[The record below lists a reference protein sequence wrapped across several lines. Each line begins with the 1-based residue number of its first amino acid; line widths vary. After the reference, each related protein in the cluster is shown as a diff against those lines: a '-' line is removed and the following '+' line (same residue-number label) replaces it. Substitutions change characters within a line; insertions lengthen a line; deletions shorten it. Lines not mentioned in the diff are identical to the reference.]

1 MNHLAKKRGIILA
14 LGMAVMLVP
23 GMRMDAMED
32 AYRKPSL
39 SGTVKTWVYQGDTYE
54 ESRNRVFADDQ
65 EDGDLTTELVKTGN
79 IDTSV
84 LGEQTISYEVT
95 DVDGNTVQMET
106 VVLVLE
112 RDNDGSE
119 GEKNIQ
125 RKLYTLPEA
134 SHLTD
139 IGFDRGYYHDRQN
152 LGIWLPA
159 DTEMKVRLVNH
170 EEFNRNLELG
180 FMNDDSYTESSAS
193 IPSSGEWVTVK
204 NSFREDGAEKS
215 KDSVPFIKT
224 PKDISVQPIV
234 EIEWKEELE
243 ELPYYRYGDDENTFF
258 RKWDDSQAPFAVI
271 EGEAATFLVPIL
283 DRDNIINR
291 ITNQG
296 DRDVYSFTSIDG
308 MLEWYGE
315 FVEQYDRYS
324 GLKFYPG
331 EAEPYNQN
339 VRAKFFIK
347 ANKHGAGAAYY
358 SQDHSASN
366 SESMEGYLVKN
377 WLSLH
382 EFGHGYEGAIA
393 KREHPFVET
402 TNNIM
407 GYYFEQT
414 YREGDLGWMLGYAPI
429 EQKAQKFAELGESAE
444 NRRNPKT
451 TFMGIIDGAW
461 NYGESLFM
469 FVNVLDKLGPEN
481 TVSAMHTQYRK
492 YYYENKMHT
501 SSSDVIIDSFSRAG
515 GYNVI
520 PYFEGWHVEPSKQK
534 ESQIYDMDLPMVYY
548 LKNLIADEEKC
559 EEIREN
565 LGLNG
570 IYSLVSTDDLADT
583 GYKSKVEFQ
592 ISIDNI
598 AQIQNRNILIKN
610 GEKIVKE
617 VCVTGETI
625 SVELPVGIYEVELP
639 APRASVYQYG
649 NEYLAASEGN
659 VSKTFSYSRIEGNPV
674 GDDMGFRLTG
684 FDDVEIAAISVNSA
698 SEKLNLRINHVSPHV
713 YYDTSYIKIKAMD
726 PKGNVIFNKDMIGN
740 VTMEE
745 EVGDYSFPV
754 GSTLEIYHAEP
765 SGRLKLVSGYDNR
778 EDRFKA
784 YGAASGEEKTITY
797 VLTEKGL
804 MKSGWDEEEQ
814 MDAYLSV
821 LKSYSE
827 AMIENMSQ
835 SDMADAGKYHNEK
848 LIVSAA
854 YDFLNEEAKEKYNAS
869 YGMLVGMEP
878 EAYMRY
884 AKVDSSKMDGFAD
897 SEQDKDDNAAE
908 NALDGDENTIWH
920 TRWTGE
926 GVYANPAEEENNT
939 YTILLD
945 ENMDIGKLEYVPRTG
960 GSDNGR
966 ILSYRIF
973 YSITENRDDFQ
984 EVSLENCTWA
994 NNKDVKSVEFD
1005 APGARRIRIAALST
1019 AGDAEDQKNKFISA
1033 AEFRLYEKYKI
1044 SVKNTYLTDMYMDT
1058 SDQSVQR
1065 NLNGNGQ
1072 VISLSVNERKKTFA
1086 KGVGMAAGST
1096 VSWDL
1101 EGKGF
1106 DTVTAWA
1113 GVDAGQ
1119 TGEVQAVVEIY
1130 GDGNLLYR
1138 SETLEGGGLAEPVRL
1153 DIAGVKKLEIKTI
1166 QVKGKAYVSLADAK
1180 LINNGDKQEITLTV
1194 GESATVSDNKA
1205 LMPQDKGKVMWSSS
1219 DSSVALVSEDGI
1231 ITAAGKGDTV
1241 ITAKYPQQTFTCTV
1255 HVQELSEE
1263 AKQALVQRKTD
1274 AETALET
1281 YKNAEDYR
1289 EAQKLELAQAI
1300 ADGKAAI
1307 EKAAD
1312 SGDVNAALAAAKAV
1326 LDKIKTD
1333 AQLTQEENQ
1342 GGTVTPPD
1350 KDPGEDVAPPDKKP
1364 GENVTPPVKNPEP
1377 VLPKVGST
1385 VEYGKFMYKILTS
1398 GSSGGTAAVVK
1409 PKKNTDKQIVVPDT
1423 IEVKGYVYRVTE
1435 ISAKAFG
1442 KCKKLVQATVGKNV
1456 TKIGKQAFAGCKKL
1470 KKIIIKSTK
1479 IKSIGK
1485 KAFSKINKRAKI
1497 RVPKK
1502 KLKNY
1507 KKLLKKS
1514 KIVKSVKVTK

>member
-1 MNHLAKKRGIILA
+1 M
-14 LGMAVMLVP
+14 
-23 GMRMDAMED
+23 
-32 AYRKPSL
+32 
-39 SGTVKTWVYQGDTYE
+39 
-54 ESRNRVFADDQ
+54 
-65 EDGDLTTELVKTGN
+65 
-79 IDTSV
+79 
-84 LGEQTISYEVT
+84 
-95 DVDGNTVQMET
+95 
-106 VVLVLE
+106 
-112 RDNDGSE
+112 
-119 GEKNIQ
+119 
-125 RKLYTLPEA
+125 
-134 SHLTD
+134 
-139 IGFDRGYYHDRQN
+139 
-152 LGIWLPA
+152 
-159 DTEMKVRLVNH
+159 
-170 EEFNRNLELG
+170 
-180 FMNDDSYTESSAS
+180 
-193 IPSSGEWVTVK
+193 
-204 NSFREDGAEKS
+204 
-215 KDSVPFIKT
+215 
-224 PKDISVQPIV
+224 
-234 EIEWKEELE
+234 
-243 ELPYYRYGDDENTFF
+243 
-258 RKWDDSQAPFAVI
+258 
-271 EGEAATFLVPIL
+271 
-283 DRDNIINR
+283 
-291 ITNQG
+291 
-296 DRDVYSFTSIDG
+296 
-308 MLEWYGE
+308 
-315 FVEQYDRYS
+315 
-324 GLKFYPG
+324 
-331 EAEPYNQN
+331 
-339 VRAKFFIK
+339 RAKFFIK

-444 NRRNPKT
+444 NRRNSKT

-520 PYFEGWHVEPSKQK
+520 PYFEGWYIEPSKQK

-548 LKNLIADEEKC
+548 LKNLIVDEEKC

-592 ISIDNI
+592 IFIDNI

-684 FDDVEIAAISVNSA
+684 FDDVEIAAISV
-698 SEKLNLRINHVSPHV
+698 
-713 YYDTSYIKIKAMD
+713 
-726 PKGNVIFNKDMIGN
+726 
-740 VTMEE
+740 
-745 EVGDYSFPV
+745 
-754 GSTLEIYHAEP
+754 
-765 SGRLKLVSGYDNR
+765 
-778 EDRFKA
+778 
-784 YGAASGEEKTITY
+784 
-797 VLTEKGL
+797 
-804 MKSGWDEEEQ
+804 
-814 MDAYLSV
+814 
-821 LKSYSE
+821 
-827 AMIENMSQ
+827 
-835 SDMADAGKYHNEK
+835 
-848 LIVSAA
+848 
-854 YDFLNEEAKEKYNAS
+854 
-869 YGMLVGMEP
+869 
-878 EAYMRY
+878 
-884 AKVDSSKMDGFAD
+884 
-897 SEQDKDDNAAE
+897 
-908 NALDGDENTIWH
+908 
-920 TRWTGE
+920 
-926 GVYANPAEEENNT
+926 
-939 YTILLD
+939 ILLD

-1106 DTVTAWA
+1106 DTVTA
-1113 GVDAGQ
+1113 
-1119 TGEVQAVVEIY
+1119 
-1130 GDGNLLYR
+1130 
-1138 SETLEGGGLAEPVRL
+1138 
-1153 DIAGVKKLEIKTI
+1153 
-1166 QVKGKAYVSLADAK
+1166 
-1180 LINNGDKQEITLTV
+1180 
-1194 GESATVSDNKA
+1194 
-1205 LMPQDKGKVMWSSS
+1205 
-1219 DSSVALVSEDGI
+1219 
-1231 ITAAGKGDTV
+1231 
-1241 ITAKYPQQTFTCTV
+1241 
-1255 HVQELSEE
+1255 
-1263 AKQALVQRKTD
+1263 
-1274 AETALET
+1274 
-1281 YKNAEDYR
+1281 
-1289 EAQKLELAQAI
+1289 
-1300 ADGKAAI
+1300 
-1307 EKAAD
+1307 
-1312 SGDVNAALAAAKAV
+1312 
-1326 LDKIKTD
+1326 
-1333 AQLTQEENQ
+1333 
-1342 GGTVTPPD
+1342 
-1350 KDPGEDVAPPDKKP
+1350 
-1364 GENVTPPVKNPEP
+1364 
-1377 VLPKVGST
+1377 
-1385 VEYGKFMYKILTS
+1385 
-1398 GSSGGTAAVVK
+1398 
-1409 PKKNTDKQIVVPDT
+1409 
-1423 IEVKGYVYRVTE
+1423 
-1435 ISAKAFG
+1435 
-1442 KCKKLVQATVGKNV
+1442 
-1456 TKIGKQAFAGCKKL
+1456 
-1470 KKIIIKSTK
+1470 
-1479 IKSIGK
+1479 
-1485 KAFSKINKRAKI
+1485 
-1497 RVPKK
+1497 
-1502 KLKNY
+1502 
-1507 KKLLKKS
+1507 
-1514 KIVKSVKVTK
+1514 

>member
-1 MNHLAKKRGIILA
+1 
-14 LGMAVMLVP
+14 MLVT

-95 DVDGNTVQMET
+95 DADGNTVQMET

-283 DRDNIINR
+283 DRDNIINC

-444 NRRNPKT
+444 NRRNSKT

-520 PYFEGWHVEPSKQK
+520 PYFEGWHIEPSKQK

-548 LKNLIADEEKC
+548 LKNLIVDEEKC

-592 ISIDNI
+592 IFIDNI

-684 FDDVEIAAISVNSA
+684 FDDVEIAAISV
-698 SEKLNLRINHVSPHV
+698 
-713 YYDTSYIKIKAMD
+713 
-726 PKGNVIFNKDMIGN
+726 
-740 VTMEE
+740 
-745 EVGDYSFPV
+745 
-754 GSTLEIYHAEP
+754 
-765 SGRLKLVSGYDNR
+765 
-778 EDRFKA
+778 
-784 YGAASGEEKTITY
+784 
-797 VLTEKGL
+797 
-804 MKSGWDEEEQ
+804 
-814 MDAYLSV
+814 
-821 LKSYSE
+821 
-827 AMIENMSQ
+827 
-835 SDMADAGKYHNEK
+835 
-848 LIVSAA
+848 
-854 YDFLNEEAKEKYNAS
+854 
-869 YGMLVGMEP
+869 
-878 EAYMRY
+878 
-884 AKVDSSKMDGFAD
+884 
-897 SEQDKDDNAAE
+897 
-908 NALDGDENTIWH
+908 
-920 TRWTGE
+920 
-926 GVYANPAEEENNT
+926 
-939 YTILLD
+939 ILLD

-1312 SGDVNAALAAAKAV
+1312 AGDVNAALAAAKAV

>member
-1 MNHLAKKRGIILA
+1 M
-14 LGMAVMLVP
+14 
-23 GMRMDAMED
+23 
-32 AYRKPSL
+32 
-39 SGTVKTWVYQGDTYE
+39 
-54 ESRNRVFADDQ
+54 
-65 EDGDLTTELVKTGN
+65 
-79 IDTSV
+79 
-84 LGEQTISYEVT
+84 
-95 DVDGNTVQMET
+95 
-106 VVLVLE
+106 
-112 RDNDGSE
+112 
-119 GEKNIQ
+119 
-125 RKLYTLPEA
+125 
-134 SHLTD
+134 
-139 IGFDRGYYHDRQN
+139 
-152 LGIWLPA
+152 
-159 DTEMKVRLVNH
+159 
-170 EEFNRNLELG
+170 
-180 FMNDDSYTESSAS
+180 
-193 IPSSGEWVTVK
+193 
-204 NSFREDGAEKS
+204 
-215 KDSVPFIKT
+215 
-224 PKDISVQPIV
+224 
-234 EIEWKEELE
+234 
-243 ELPYYRYGDDENTFF
+243 
-258 RKWDDSQAPFAVI
+258 
-271 EGEAATFLVPIL
+271 
-283 DRDNIINR
+283 
-291 ITNQG
+291 
-296 DRDVYSFTSIDG
+296 
-308 MLEWYGE
+308 
-315 FVEQYDRYS
+315 
-324 GLKFYPG
+324 
-331 EAEPYNQN
+331 
-339 VRAKFFIK
+339 
-347 ANKHGAGAAYY
+347 
-358 SQDHSASN
+358 
-366 SESMEGYLVKN
+366 
-377 WLSLH
+377 
-382 EFGHGYEGAIA
+382 
-393 KREHPFVET
+393 
-402 TNNIM
+402 
-407 GYYFEQT
+407 
-414 YREGDLGWMLGYAPI
+414 
-429 EQKAQKFAELGESAE
+429 
-444 NRRNPKT
+444 
-451 TFMGIIDGAW
+451 
-461 NYGESLFM
+461 
-469 FVNVLDKLGPEN
+469 
-481 TVSAMHTQYRK
+481 
-492 YYYENKMHT
+492 
-501 SSSDVIIDSFSRAG
+501 
-515 GYNVI
+515 
-520 PYFEGWHVEPSKQK
+520 
-534 ESQIYDMDLPMVYY
+534 
-548 LKNLIADEEKC
+548 
-559 EEIREN
+559 
-565 LGLNG
+565 
-570 IYSLVSTDDLADT
+570 
-583 GYKSKVEFQ
+583 
-592 ISIDNI
+592 
-598 AQIQNRNILIKN
+598 
-610 GEKIVKE
+610 
-617 VCVTGETI
+617 
-625 SVELPVGIYEVELP
+625 
-639 APRASVYQYG
+639 
-649 NEYLAASEGN
+649 
-659 VSKTFSYSRIEGNPV
+659 
-674 GDDMGFRLTG
+674 
-684 FDDVEIAAISVNSA
+684 
-698 SEKLNLRINHVSPHV
+698 
-713 YYDTSYIKIKAMD
+713 
-726 PKGNVIFNKDMIGN
+726 
-740 VTMEE
+740 
-745 EVGDYSFPV
+745 
-754 GSTLEIYHAEP
+754 
-765 SGRLKLVSGYDNR
+765 
-778 EDRFKA
+778 
-784 YGAASGEEKTITY
+784 
-797 VLTEKGL
+797 
-804 MKSGWDEEEQ
+804 
-814 MDAYLSV
+814 
-821 LKSYSE
+821 
-827 AMIENMSQ
+827 
-835 SDMADAGKYHNEK
+835 
-848 LIVSAA
+848 
-854 YDFLNEEAKEKYNAS
+854 
-869 YGMLVGMEP
+869 
-878 EAYMRY
+878 
-884 AKVDSSKMDGFAD
+884 
-897 SEQDKDDNAAE
+897 
-908 NALDGDENTIWH
+908 
-920 TRWTGE
+920 
-926 GVYANPAEEENNT
+926 
-939 YTILLD
+939 
-945 ENMDIGKLEYVPRTG
+945 PRTG

-1312 SGDVNAALAAAKAV
+1312 AGDVNAALAAAKAV

>member
-1 MNHLAKKRGIILA
+1 
-14 LGMAVMLVP
+14 MLVP

-95 DVDGNTVQMET
+95 DADGNTVQMET

-520 PYFEGWHVEPSKQK
+520 PYFEGWHIEPSKQK

-684 FDDVEIAAISVNSA
+684 FDDVEIAAISV
-698 SEKLNLRINHVSPHV
+698 
-713 YYDTSYIKIKAMD
+713 
-726 PKGNVIFNKDMIGN
+726 
-740 VTMEE
+740 
-745 EVGDYSFPV
+745 
-754 GSTLEIYHAEP
+754 
-765 SGRLKLVSGYDNR
+765 
-778 EDRFKA
+778 
-784 YGAASGEEKTITY
+784 
-797 VLTEKGL
+797 
-804 MKSGWDEEEQ
+804 
-814 MDAYLSV
+814 
-821 LKSYSE
+821 
-827 AMIENMSQ
+827 
-835 SDMADAGKYHNEK
+835 
-848 LIVSAA
+848 
-854 YDFLNEEAKEKYNAS
+854 
-869 YGMLVGMEP
+869 
-878 EAYMRY
+878 
-884 AKVDSSKMDGFAD
+884 
-897 SEQDKDDNAAE
+897 
-908 NALDGDENTIWH
+908 
-920 TRWTGE
+920 
-926 GVYANPAEEENNT
+926 
-939 YTILLD
+939 ILLD

-1312 SGDVNAALAAAKAV
+1312 AGDVNAALAAAKAV

>member
-1 MNHLAKKRGIILA
+1 
-14 LGMAVMLVP
+14 MLVP
-23 GMRMDAMED
+23 EMRMDAMED

-95 DVDGNTVQMET
+95 DADGNTVQMET

-125 RKLYTLPEA
+125 RKLYILPEA

-444 NRRNPKT
+444 NRRNSKT

-520 PYFEGWHVEPSKQK
+520 PYFEGWHIEPSKQK

-592 ISIDNI
+592 IFIDNI

-684 FDDVEIAAISVNSA
+684 FDDVEIAAISV
-698 SEKLNLRINHVSPHV
+698 
-713 YYDTSYIKIKAMD
+713 
-726 PKGNVIFNKDMIGN
+726 
-740 VTMEE
+740 
-745 EVGDYSFPV
+745 
-754 GSTLEIYHAEP
+754 
-765 SGRLKLVSGYDNR
+765 
-778 EDRFKA
+778 
-784 YGAASGEEKTITY
+784 
-797 VLTEKGL
+797 
-804 MKSGWDEEEQ
+804 
-814 MDAYLSV
+814 
-821 LKSYSE
+821 
-827 AMIENMSQ
+827 
-835 SDMADAGKYHNEK
+835 
-848 LIVSAA
+848 
-854 YDFLNEEAKEKYNAS
+854 
-869 YGMLVGMEP
+869 
-878 EAYMRY
+878 
-884 AKVDSSKMDGFAD
+884 
-897 SEQDKDDNAAE
+897 
-908 NALDGDENTIWH
+908 
-920 TRWTGE
+920 
-926 GVYANPAEEENNT
+926 
-939 YTILLD
+939 ILLD

-1205 LMPQDKGKVMWSSS
+1205 LIPQDKGKVMWSSS

-1364 GENVTPPVKNPEP
+1364 GENITPPVKNPEP

-1385 VEYGKFMYKILTS
+1385 VEYGKFVYKILTS

-1502 KLKNY
+1502 KLKN
-1507 KKLLKKS
+1507 S
-1514 KIVKSVKVTK
+1514 S

>member
-1 MNHLAKKRGIILA
+1 
-14 LGMAVMLVP
+14 
-23 GMRMDAMED
+23 
-32 AYRKPSL
+32 
-39 SGTVKTWVYQGDTYE
+39 
-54 ESRNRVFADDQ
+54 
-65 EDGDLTTELVKTGN
+65 
-79 IDTSV
+79 
-84 LGEQTISYEVT
+84 
-95 DVDGNTVQMET
+95 MET

-324 GLKFYPG
+324 GLKFYSG
-331 EAEPYNQN
+331 KAEPYNQN

-444 NRRNPKT
+444 NRRNSKT

-520 PYFEGWHVEPSKQK
+520 PYFEGWYIEPSKQK

-548 LKNLIADEEKC
+548 LKNLIVDEEKC

-592 ISIDNI
+592 IFIDNI

-625 SVELPVGIYEVELP
+625 SV
-639 APRASVYQYG
+639 
-649 NEYLAASEGN
+649 
-659 VSKTFSYSRIEGNPV
+659 
-674 GDDMGFRLTG
+674 
-684 FDDVEIAAISVNSA
+684 
-698 SEKLNLRINHVSPHV
+698 
-713 YYDTSYIKIKAMD
+713 
-726 PKGNVIFNKDMIGN
+726 
-740 VTMEE
+740 
-745 EVGDYSFPV
+745 
-754 GSTLEIYHAEP
+754 
-765 SGRLKLVSGYDNR
+765 
-778 EDRFKA
+778 
-784 YGAASGEEKTITY
+784 
-797 VLTEKGL
+797 
-804 MKSGWDEEEQ
+804 
-814 MDAYLSV
+814 
-821 LKSYSE
+821 
-827 AMIENMSQ
+827 
-835 SDMADAGKYHNEK
+835 
-848 LIVSAA
+848 
-854 YDFLNEEAKEKYNAS
+854 
-869 YGMLVGMEP
+869 
-878 EAYMRY
+878 
-884 AKVDSSKMDGFAD
+884 
-897 SEQDKDDNAAE
+897 
-908 NALDGDENTIWH
+908 
-920 TRWTGE
+920 
-926 GVYANPAEEENNT
+926 
-939 YTILLD
+939 
-945 ENMDIGKLEYVPRTG
+945 
-960 GSDNGR
+960 
-966 ILSYRIF
+966 
-973 YSITENRDDFQ
+973 
-984 EVSLENCTWA
+984 
-994 NNKDVKSVEFD
+994 
-1005 APGARRIRIAALST
+1005 
-1019 AGDAEDQKNKFISA
+1019 
-1033 AEFRLYEKYKI
+1033 
-1044 SVKNTYLTDMYMDT
+1044 
-1058 SDQSVQR
+1058 
-1065 NLNGNGQ
+1065 
-1072 VISLSVNERKKTFA
+1072 
-1086 KGVGMAAGST
+1086 
-1096 VSWDL
+1096 
-1101 EGKGF
+1101 
-1106 DTVTAWA
+1106 
-1113 GVDAGQ
+1113 
-1119 TGEVQAVVEIY
+1119 
-1130 GDGNLLYR
+1130 
-1138 SETLEGGGLAEPVRL
+1138 
-1153 DIAGVKKLEIKTI
+1153 
-1166 QVKGKAYVSLADAK
+1166 
-1180 LINNGDKQEITLTV
+1180 
-1194 GESATVSDNKA
+1194 
-1205 LMPQDKGKVMWSSS
+1205 
-1219 DSSVALVSEDGI
+1219 
-1231 ITAAGKGDTV
+1231 
-1241 ITAKYPQQTFTCTV
+1241 
-1255 HVQELSEE
+1255 
-1263 AKQALVQRKTD
+1263 
-1274 AETALET
+1274 
-1281 YKNAEDYR
+1281 
-1289 EAQKLELAQAI
+1289 
-1300 ADGKAAI
+1300 
-1307 EKAAD
+1307 
-1312 SGDVNAALAAAKAV
+1312 
-1326 LDKIKTD
+1326 
-1333 AQLTQEENQ
+1333 
-1342 GGTVTPPD
+1342 
-1350 KDPGEDVAPPDKKP
+1350 
-1364 GENVTPPVKNPEP
+1364 
-1377 VLPKVGST
+1377 
-1385 VEYGKFMYKILTS
+1385 
-1398 GSSGGTAAVVK
+1398 
-1409 PKKNTDKQIVVPDT
+1409 
-1423 IEVKGYVYRVTE
+1423 
-1435 ISAKAFG
+1435 
-1442 KCKKLVQATVGKNV
+1442 
-1456 TKIGKQAFAGCKKL
+1456 
-1470 KKIIIKSTK
+1470 
-1479 IKSIGK
+1479 
-1485 KAFSKINKRAKI
+1485 
-1497 RVPKK
+1497 
-1502 KLKNY
+1502 
-1507 KKLLKKS
+1507 
-1514 KIVKSVKVTK
+1514 

>member
-1 MNHLAKKRGIILA
+1 
-14 LGMAVMLVP
+14 MLVP
-23 GMRMDAMED
+23 EMRMDAMED

-95 DVDGNTVQMET
+95 DADGNTVQMET

-444 NRRNPKT
+444 NRRNSKT

-520 PYFEGWHVEPSKQK
+520 PYFEGWHIEPSKQK

-548 LKNLIADEEKC
+548 LKNLIVDEEKC

-592 ISIDNI
+592 IFIDNI

-649 NEYLAASEGN
+649 NEYPAASEGN

-684 FDDVEIAAISVNSA
+684 FDDVEIAAISV
-698 SEKLNLRINHVSPHV
+698 
-713 YYDTSYIKIKAMD
+713 
-726 PKGNVIFNKDMIGN
+726 
-740 VTMEE
+740 
-745 EVGDYSFPV
+745 
-754 GSTLEIYHAEP
+754 
-765 SGRLKLVSGYDNR
+765 
-778 EDRFKA
+778 
-784 YGAASGEEKTITY
+784 
-797 VLTEKGL
+797 
-804 MKSGWDEEEQ
+804 
-814 MDAYLSV
+814 
-821 LKSYSE
+821 
-827 AMIENMSQ
+827 
-835 SDMADAGKYHNEK
+835 
-848 LIVSAA
+848 
-854 YDFLNEEAKEKYNAS
+854 
-869 YGMLVGMEP
+869 
-878 EAYMRY
+878 
-884 AKVDSSKMDGFAD
+884 
-897 SEQDKDDNAAE
+897 
-908 NALDGDENTIWH
+908 
-920 TRWTGE
+920 
-926 GVYANPAEEENNT
+926 
-939 YTILLD
+939 ILLD

-1065 NLNGNGQ
+1065 DLNGNGQ
-1072 VISLSVNERKKTFA
+1072 EISLSVNERKKTFA

-1231 ITAAGKGDTV
+1231 ITAAGKGDAV

-1312 SGDVNAALAAAKAV
+1312 AGDVNAALAAAKAV

-1364 GENVTPPVKNPEP
+1364 GENITPPVKNPEP

>member
-1 MNHLAKKRGIILA
+1 
-14 LGMAVMLVP
+14 MLVP
-23 GMRMDAMED
+23 EMRMDAMED

-95 DVDGNTVQMET
+95 DADGNTVQMET

-125 RKLYTLPEA
+125 RKLYILPEA

-444 NRRNPKT
+444 NRRNSKT

-520 PYFEGWHVEPSKQK
+520 PYFEGWHIEPSKQK

-592 ISIDNI
+592 IFIDNI

-684 FDDVEIAAISVNSA
+684 FDDVEIAAISV
-698 SEKLNLRINHVSPHV
+698 
-713 YYDTSYIKIKAMD
+713 
-726 PKGNVIFNKDMIGN
+726 
-740 VTMEE
+740 
-745 EVGDYSFPV
+745 
-754 GSTLEIYHAEP
+754 
-765 SGRLKLVSGYDNR
+765 
-778 EDRFKA
+778 
-784 YGAASGEEKTITY
+784 
-797 VLTEKGL
+797 
-804 MKSGWDEEEQ
+804 
-814 MDAYLSV
+814 
-821 LKSYSE
+821 
-827 AMIENMSQ
+827 
-835 SDMADAGKYHNEK
+835 
-848 LIVSAA
+848 
-854 YDFLNEEAKEKYNAS
+854 
-869 YGMLVGMEP
+869 
-878 EAYMRY
+878 
-884 AKVDSSKMDGFAD
+884 
-897 SEQDKDDNAAE
+897 
-908 NALDGDENTIWH
+908 
-920 TRWTGE
+920 
-926 GVYANPAEEENNT
+926 
-939 YTILLD
+939 ILLD

-1205 LMPQDKGKVMWSSS
+1205 LIPQDKGKVMWSSS

>member
-14 LGMAVMLVP
+14 LGMAILLVP
-23 GMRMDAMED
+23 GMRTDAMED
-32 AYRKPSL
+32 AYRKPFL

-54 ESRNRVFADDQ
+54 EGRNRVFADDQ
-65 EDGDLTTELVKTGN
+65 EDGDLTIEIVKTGN

-95 DVDGNTVQMET
+95 DADGNTARMET

-112 RDNDGSE
+112 RDNDGLE

-134 SHLTD
+134 SHLTN

-159 DTEMKVRLVNH
+159 DTEMKIRLVNH
-170 EEFNRNLELG
+170 EEFHENLELG
-180 FMNDDSYTESSAS
+180 FMNDDSHTESSAS

-204 NSFREDGAEKS
+204 NSFQEDEVEKS

-234 EIEWKEELE
+234 EIEWKEGLE
-243 ELPYYRYGDDENTFF
+243 EVPYYRYGDDENAFF
-258 RKWDDSQAPFAVI
+258 REWDDSQAPFAII
-271 EGEAATFLVPIL
+271 EGDAATFLVPVV

-291 ITNQG
+291 TTDQG
-296 DRDVYSFTSIDG
+296 ERDVYSFTSLDG

-315 FVEQYDRYS
+315 FVAQYDKYS
-324 GLKFYPG
+324 GLKFYAE

-358 SQDHSASN
+358 NQDHSASN

-429 EQKAQKFAELGESAE
+429 EQKAQKFAELGERAE
-444 NRRNPKT
+444 NRRNSKS
-451 TFMGIIDGAW
+451 TFMGIVDGAL

-469 FVNVLDKLGPEN
+469 FINVLDKLGPEN

-492 YYYENKMHT
+492 YYYENKRHT

-520 PYFEGWHVEPSKQK
+520 PYFEGWHIEPSAQK
-534 ESQIYDMDLPMVYY
+534 ESRIYDMDLPMVYY
-548 LKNLIADEEKC
+548 LKDLIEDEEKC

-583 GYKSKVEFQ
+583 GYKSRAELR

-598 AQIQNRNILIKN
+598 AQIQNKNILIKN
-610 GEKIVKE
+610 GEKVVKE
-617 VCVTGETI
+617 IPVTGETI

-649 NEYLAASEGN
+649 NEYLVASEGN
-659 VSKTFSYSRIEGNPV
+659 VSKTFAYSRMAGNPV
-674 GDDMGFRLTG
+674 GDDMEFRLTG
-684 FDDVEIAAISVNSA
+684 FDDVEVAVISVNSA
-698 SEKLNLRINHVSPHV
+698 DKKLNLRINHVSPHV
-713 YYDTSYIKIKAMD
+713 YYDTSYIKIKATD
-726 PKGNVIFNKDMIGN
+726 PEGNVIFSKDMIGN
-740 VTMEE
+740 VTLEE
-745 EVGDYSFPV
+745 EIGEYSFPV
-754 GSTLEIYHAEP
+754 GSTLEIYHDEP

-778 EDRFKA
+778 EDRFKE

-804 MKSGWDEEEQ
+804 MKSDWDEEKQ

-827 AMIENMSQ
+827 SMIEDMNQ
-835 SDMADAGKYHNEK
+835 SDMADAGKYHSEK
-848 LIVSAA
+848 LMVSAA
-854 YDFLNEEAKEKYNAS
+854 YDFLSEEAKKKYNAS
-869 YGMLVGMEP
+869 YGVLVGMEP
-878 EAYMRY
+878 EAYTGY
-884 AKVDSSKMDGFAD
+884 AKVDSSKMGGFAD
-897 SEQDKDDNAAE
+897 SEQDQSDNAAE
-908 NALDGDENTIWH
+908 NALDGDEDTIWH
-920 TRWTGE
+920 TKWTGE

-939 YTILLD
+939 YTILLE
-945 ENMDIGKLEYVPRTG
+945 ENMDIGKLEYVPRKG
-960 GSDNGR
+960 GSGNGR

-973 YSITENRDDFQ
+973 YSITEDGNDFR
-984 EVSLENCTWA
+984 EVSLENHTWE
-994 NNKDVKSVEFD
+994 NNRDVKSVEFD

-1019 AGDAEDQKNKFISA
+1019 AGDSEEQKNKFISA

-1058 SDQSVQR
+1058 ADQSVQR

-1072 VISLSVNERKKTFA
+1072 VISLSVNERKKTFG

-1106 DTVTAWA
+1106 DTMTAWA

-1119 TGEVQAVVEIY
+1119 TEEVQAVVEIY

-1138 SETLEGGGLAEPVRL
+1138 SETLEGGGLAEPVQL

-1166 QVKGKAYVSLADAK
+1166 QVKGKAYVSVADAK
-1180 LINNGDKQEITLTV
+1180 LIHNGDKQEITLTV
-1194 GESATVSDNKA
+1194 GESASVSGNKD
-1205 LMPQDKGKVMWSSS
+1205 LMPQDKGKVTWSSS
-1219 DSSVALVSEDGI
+1219 DISVALVSEDGI
-1231 ITAAGKGDTV
+1231 ITAAGKGDAV

-1263 AKQALVQRKTD
+1263 AKQTIVQRKTD
-1274 AETALET
+1274 AKMALET
-1281 YKNAEDYR
+1281 YKNAGDYR
-1289 EAQKLELAQAI
+1289 EAQKLELLQAI

-1312 SGDVNAALAAAKAV
+1312 AGDVNAALAAAKAV
-1326 LDKIKTD
+1326 IDKIKTD
-1333 AQLTQEENQ
+1333 AQLTEEENP
-1342 GGTVTPPD
+1342 GGTVN
-1350 KDPGEDVAPPDKKP
+1350 PPDKKP
-1364 GENVTPPVKNPEP
+1364 GEDVVPPDKKPEENITPPDKEPEA
-1377 VLPKVGST
+1377 VLPKVGTT
-1385 VEYGKFMYKILTS
+1385 VEYEKFMYKILTS
-1398 GSSGGTAAVVK
+1398 GSSGGTAAVVR
-1409 PKKNTDKQIVVPDT
+1409 PKKNTDKRMTVPDT
-1423 IEVKGYVYRVTE
+1423 IKVKGYVYRVTE
-1435 ISAKAFG
+1435 INAKAFG
-1442 KCKKLVQATVGKNV
+1442 KCKKLVQVTIGKNI

-1470 KKIIIKSTK
+1470 KKITIKSTK

-1485 KAFSKINKRAKI
+1485 KAFSKINKKAKI

-1514 KIVKSVKVTK
+1514 KIAKSVKVTK

>member
-1 MNHLAKKRGIILA
+1 
-14 LGMAVMLVP
+14 MLVT

-95 DVDGNTVQMET
+95 DADGNTVQMET

-283 DRDNIINR
+283 DRDNIINC

-444 NRRNPKT
+444 NRRNSKT

-520 PYFEGWHVEPSKQK
+520 PYFEGWHIEPSKQK

-548 LKNLIADEEKC
+548 LKNLIVDEEKC

-583 GYKSKVEFQ
+583 GYKSKVEFR

-684 FDDVEIAAISVNSA
+684 FDDVEIAAISV
-698 SEKLNLRINHVSPHV
+698 
-713 YYDTSYIKIKAMD
+713 
-726 PKGNVIFNKDMIGN
+726 
-740 VTMEE
+740 
-745 EVGDYSFPV
+745 
-754 GSTLEIYHAEP
+754 
-765 SGRLKLVSGYDNR
+765 
-778 EDRFKA
+778 
-784 YGAASGEEKTITY
+784 
-797 VLTEKGL
+797 
-804 MKSGWDEEEQ
+804 
-814 MDAYLSV
+814 
-821 LKSYSE
+821 
-827 AMIENMSQ
+827 
-835 SDMADAGKYHNEK
+835 
-848 LIVSAA
+848 
-854 YDFLNEEAKEKYNAS
+854 
-869 YGMLVGMEP
+869 
-878 EAYMRY
+878 
-884 AKVDSSKMDGFAD
+884 
-897 SEQDKDDNAAE
+897 
-908 NALDGDENTIWH
+908 
-920 TRWTGE
+920 
-926 GVYANPAEEENNT
+926 
-939 YTILLD
+939 ILLD

-1312 SGDVNAALAAAKAV
+1312 AGDVNAALAAAKAV